1 MKPKMDEITM
11 SKENS
16 LHMSSAEFRN
26 TGYAVI
32 DWIAD
37 YYEKVDSYPV
47 LSQVKPG
54 DIRSSLPDTP
64 PQSGESMNKIIN
76 DVNQLIMPG
85 ITHWQSPNFYGYFPC
100 NASGPAI
107 LADLLSSGLG
117 INGMLWTTSPA
128 CTELETHVLDWLADM
143 LDLPKHFKSTGS
155 GGGVIQ
161 DTASS
166 SSLCALIASRERATK
181 GRSNKYG
188 CKNKLTAYAS
198 NQSHSS
204 IEKAVIIAGLGK
216 NNMRLIDV
224 DESFAMRSEN
234 LKVQIEQDI
243 KDGFTPAYVCAT
255 VGTTSSTAF
264 DPLKEIG
271 RICRQYNLWL
281 HVDAAMAG
289 TAALCPEY
297 RYVQEGLEFADSYT
311 FNPHKWMLTN
321 FDCSCLYV
329 ADRSELINSLSISPE
344 YLKNQATQSGAV
356 FDYRDW
362 QIPLGRRFRSLKLW
376 SVIRY
381 YGVEGLRKYIRKH
394 VELAQ
399 EFASWVEDDD
409 RFQLMAPVPLNLVC
423 FRYSGSNEFNK
434 MILDNLNQSGD
445 LFLTHTKL
453 NEYYTLRICIGQT
466 RTTIEHVDHAWKMIK
481 KTAEKLETR
490 SKN

>member
-54 DIRSSLPDTP
+54 DIRSSLPDAP
-64 PQSGESMNKIIN
+64 PQNGESMNKIIN

-117 INGMLWTTSPA
+117 INGMLWTTRPA

-271 RICRQYNLWL
+271 GICRQYNLWL
-281 HVDAAMAG
+281 HVNASMA
-289 TAALCPEY
+289 
-297 RYVQEGLEFADSYT
+297 
-311 FNPHKWMLTN
+311 
-321 FDCSCLYV
+321 
-329 ADRSELINSLSISPE
+329 
-344 YLKNQATQSGAV
+344 
-356 FDYRDW
+356 
-362 QIPLGRRFRSLKLW
+362 
-376 SVIRY
+376 
-381 YGVEGLRKYIRKH
+381 
-394 VELAQ
+394 
-399 EFASWVEDDD
+399 
-409 RFQLMAPVPLNLVC
+409 
-423 FRYSGSNEFNK
+423 
-434 MILDNLNQSGD
+434 
-445 LFLTHTKL
+445 
-453 NEYYTLRICIGQT
+453 
-466 RTTIEHVDHAWKMIK
+466 
-481 KTAEKLETR
+481 
-490 SKN
+490 

>member
-1 MKPKMDEITM
+1 M
-11 SKENS
+11 
-16 LHMSSAEFRN
+16 
-26 TGYAVI
+26 
-32 DWIAD
+32 
-37 YYEKVDSYPV
+37 
-47 LSQVKPG
+47 
-54 DIRSSLPDTP
+54 
-64 PQSGESMNKIIN
+64 
-76 DVNQLIMPG
+76 
-85 ITHWQSPNFYGYFPC
+85 
-100 NASGPAI
+100 
-107 LADLLSSGLG
+107 
-117 INGMLWTTSPA
+117 
-128 CTELETHVLDWLADM
+128 
-143 LDLPKHFKSTGS
+143 
-155 GGGVIQ
+155 
-161 DTASS
+161 
-166 SSLCALIASRERATK
+166 
-181 GRSNKYG
+181 
-188 CKNKLTAYAS
+188 TAYAS

-271 RICRQYNLWL
+271 GICRQYNLWL

-329 ADRSELINSLSISPE
+329 ADRNELINSLSISPE